1 MSLRSKLSSVLTLA
15 FAVVALTT
23 FVSAQDAPKTQ
34 DDNLQKRERGFRHG
48 ERGQRGMKGERG
60 MRGGRHGG
68 MFGLRGIELTDAQK
82 EQLRSIHEANKP
94 DEATMAEL
102 KAIRES
108 RKAGTELTEAQKA
121 RVKAIREQMRSKHE
135 LVKAQVMGILTPEQ
149 KQQLETQK
157 AEREKRRE
165 EMRQRRQTLFDR
177 RLVIPMM
184 QVQHI
189 EPVGLQPLQALLHP
203 AHNVPP

>member
-1 MSLRSKLSSVLTLA
+1 MSFKSKLSSVFTLA

-23 FVSAQDAPKTQ
+23 FVSAQETAKPQ
-34 DDNLQKRERGFRHG
+34 DDGARKMERGYRHG
-48 ERGQRGMKGERG
+48 GERG

-68 MFGLRGIELTDAQK
+68 FRGMHGLRGITLTDAQK

-108 RKAGTELTEAQKA
+108 RKAGTELTEAQKE
-121 RVKAIREQMRSKHE
+121 RIKAIREQMRANHE
-135 LVKAQVMGILTPEQ
+135 SMKAQVMGILTPEQ

-165 EMRQRRQTLFDR
+165 EMRERRQELRQKRD
-177 RLVIPMM
+177 
-184 QVQHI
+184 
-189 EPVGLQPLQALLHP
+189 AAKP
-203 AHNVPP
+203 ADKPTDN

>member
-34 DDNLQKRERGFRHG
+34 DENLQKRERGVRHG
-48 ERGQRGMKGERG
+48 EHGGRAMKGERG
-60 MRGGRHGG
+60 MRGGRHGGG

-82 EQLRSIHEANKP
+82 EQLRLIHEANKP

-121 RVKAIREQMRSKHE
+121 RVKAFHEQMRAKHD
-135 LVKAQVMGILTPEQ
+135 LVRAQVMGILTPEQ

-165 EMRQRRQTLFDR
+165 EMRQERQEWRQKRDAEKATDK
-177 RLVIPMM
+177 PTD
-184 QVQHI
+184 
-189 EPVGLQPLQALLHP
+189 
-203 AHNVPP
+203 N